1 MHIRFVFPALLLFL
15 GLSVGYW
22 AGGRQ
27 RPVAPGLAPGA
38 VVRPATPPATG
49 GRALDAGSTKDNAL
63 AVKSPG
69 INWEELSEDLPGRL
83 RRLTSGLTLDQIQ
96 AGLRYLEAKP
106 GGEANRALLTELMRG
121 WARLDVNAAWQHALG
136 SAPGLQR
143 NSMLAAVAGE
153 LARTQPEQAVKLALS
168 VPQPAART
176 NTLRGVLQDW
186 AKVNPD
192 AAVAYWNSHAELPSD
207 VSLGFTMFSS
217 STMPDPAKA
226 AALALGFRS
235 ASSMDNSNPEL
246 TAALQHWV
254 QKDAA
259 AAKAWAISL
268 PSGAQ
273 RDRALRALANALV
286 ETQPQA
292 ALDAL
297 AQMTAT
303 GSRKGALTGLLT
315 TWMRADPQA
324 AIAHVSRMPEAEAK
338 DVAGSL
344 GYSMNA
350 LTIEEQGRLL
360 GQLPD
365 GAMKTD
371 MMGTLVRNQTRAG
384 RYGDAATMLNAM
396 PDSSERD
403 RALHELGIEWA
414 GKDPAAVQ
422 AWLKQQADSS
432 DRDLLVAG
440 YAAALASTDPQG
452 ALTTVSGIPD
462 TKVQR
467 TALKNVYVKWRLTD
481 LQAADAWLQSTPL
494 VNDRERDSMKRMAE
508 LSMRFPMM
516 LTPSIGTKR

>member
-1 MHIRFVFPALLLFL
+1 MHIRYIFPVLFL
-15 GLSVGYW
+15 ILGLAAGYW
-22 AGGRQ
+22 AGSLD
-27 RPVAPGLAPGA
+27 RPVASGLAPGA
-38 VVRPATPPATG
+38 VDKPASPPATG
-49 GRALDAGSTKDNAL
+49 TRASGAVSTQATAP
-63 AVKSPG
+63 AVKPPG
-69 INWEELSEDLPGRL
+69 INWDELSEDLPGRF
-83 RRLTSGLTLDQIQ
+83 RRLTSGLTLEQIQ

-106 GGEANRALLTELMRG
+106 GADANRTLQTELMRG

-136 SAPGLQR
+136 MAPGLQR

-176 NTLRGVLQDW
+176 SALRGVLQDW

-207 VSLGFTMFSS
+207 ISLGVSMFSS
-217 STMPDPAKA
+217 STIPDPAKA
-226 AALALGFRS
+226 AALALSFRN
-235 ASSMDNSNPEL
+235 ASSIDTNSEL
-246 TAALQHWV
+246 NFALQNWV

-259 AAKAWAISL
+259 AARAWAVGL
-268 PSGAQ
+268 PPGAQ

-286 ETQPQA
+286 ETEPQA

-303 GSRKGALTGLLT
+303 GSRKGALATLLT
-315 TWMRADPQA
+315 AWMRADPQA
-324 AIAHVSRMPEAEAK
+324 AIAYVSKMPEAEAK
-338 DVAGSL
+338 DVAASL
-344 GYSMNA
+344 SYSMNA

-365 GAMKTD
+365 GATRTA
-371 MMGTLVRNQTRAG
+371 MMGTVVRNHTRAG
-384 RYGDAATMLNAM
+384 RYGDAATLLNAM

-422 AWLKQQADSS
+422 AYLKQEADSS

-440 YAAALASTDPQG
+440 YAAALASTDAQG
-452 ALTTVSGIPD
+452 ALATVAGIPD
-462 TKVQR
+462 KMVQR
-467 TALKNVYVKWRLTD
+467 TALRNVYMKWRLAD
-481 LQAADAWLQSTPL
+481 LQAADAWLQTTPL
-494 VNDRERDSMKRMAE
+494 VGNIERESMRRMAD
-508 LSMRFPMM
+508 LSMRVPLMM
-516 LTPSIGTKR
+516 TPTIGTKR